1 VEIVTIEAEIEVET
15 DETTEAEIA
24 AVAAVEIVTIEVEN
38 AVEIVT
44 TEAETVEKVETT
56 TDHLA
61 ENTRV
66 AMTEGRNAVVLENP
80 VDGDPRTSVGR
91 VVAEIRRGVFI

>member
-1 VEIVTIEAEIEVET
+1 MEN
-15 DETTEAEIA
+15 D
-24 AVAAVEIVTIEVEN
+24 AVAAVEIVTTEVETV
-38 AVEIVT
+38 VEIVT
-44 TEAETVEKVETT
+44 TEVETVEKAETT
-56 TDHLA
+56 TDHLV